1 MNIFVCVSQV
11 PDTATRIKP
20 AADGKS
26 IDKTDV
32 NYILNP
38 YDEIAVEQALR
49 VKEAAGGE
57 VCVISA
63 GDDSVLNTIRKALAM
78 GADKAVHLKTDA
90 DFDGFAAARAV
101 AAYLKTANADL
112 IFTGKESVDSNS
124 GQFSTFLAALLGINV
139 VNIVVKLEISGNQV
153 KAEREIEGGKE
164 LVETTLPAVIS
175 CQKGLNEPR
184 LPTLKG
190 IMASKTKK
198 PEDFAFSGGPSVTVI
213 TELSKP
219 PAKAAGKIVGSDA
232 SAVPA
237 LVELLHNEAK
247 VI

>member
-20 AADGKS
+20 ATDGKT

-32 NYILNP
+32 NFILNP

-49 VKEAAGGE
+49 FKEAQGGE
-57 VCVISA
+57 VTVISV
-63 GDDSVLNTIRKALAM
+63 GDDTVLNTIRKALAM
-78 GADKAVHLKTDA
+78 GADKAIHIKTSDEI
-90 DFDGFAAARAV
+90 DGISAARSV
-101 AAYLKTANADL
+101 ADVLKNANADL
-112 IFTGKESVDSNS
+112 ILTGKESVDTNS
-124 GQFSTFLAALLGINV
+124 GQFATFLGALLDFNV
-139 VNIVVKLEISGNQV
+139 VNTAVKLDLTGTQLR
-153 KAEREIEGGKE
+153 AEREIEGGKE
-164 LVETTLPAVIS
+164 VIETSLPAVVS

-198 PEDFAFSGGPSVTVI
+198 PDEIAFNGGSAHTTI
-213 TELSKP
+213 SELVKP
-219 PAKAAGKIVGSDA
+219 PAKPAGKIVGADL

-237 LVELLHNEAK
+237 LVDLLHNEAK